1 MPTLRPPPAPHASAD
16 IELDDAAIIAG
27 NNLLRRSQLK
37 ITYYLLFVAA
47 VFLGPSLLLWGLG
60 SPAASKSLTMWPLQA
75 ILVVL
80 YPFLVKWAATRR
92 ALQYFKSW
100 PAAQR
105 YHNVSWTEEGI
116 HVSTPDSQALY
127 RWESLKAW
135 AEDATVFAF
144 ILPAPLYVAIPK
156 NCLSD
161 EQIISLRNCV
171 ETSSLKKA
179 VLFPI

>member
-1 MPTLRPPPAPHASAD
+1 MTTLRSPTASPASAD
-16 IELDDAAIIAG
+16 IELDDAAITAG

-37 ITYYLLFVAA
+37 ITYYLLFVVA
-47 VFLGPSLLLWGLG
+47 VFLGPFLLLWGLG

-105 YHNVSWTEEGI
+105 HHNVNWTEEGI

-127 RWESLKAW
+127 RWEILKAW

-144 ILPAPLYVAIPK
+144 ILPAPLFIAVPK
-156 NCLSD
+156 HCLSD
-161 EQIISLRNCV
+161 DQIVSLRNCV

-179 VLFPI
+179 VLCPV